1 MQDEPVRV
9 LRQTYVYRGK
19 VVNVRVDEIV
29 TPRHPEGARFE
40 VVEYAPAVT
49 ILPLLSDGRVVLTR
63 QYRHALRDWIL
74 ELPAGK
80 RDPGEP
86 SLDAARREL
95 EEETGYRGGNW
106 TFLLSYYVAPG
117 YSTEKMD
124 FWVARDLEAGRP
136 HLDPDEWLET
146 VVMPMEEVYRRL
158 VAGDWVD
165 AKTFIGLSYFFLT
178 DPEGQAFARSFQ
190 P

>member
-1 MQDEPVRV
+1 MNRPPVEIKH
-9 LRQTYVYRGK
+9 QTYVYRGK
-19 VVNVRVDEIV
+19 VVNVRVDEVV

-49 ILPLLSDGRVVLTR
+49 ILPLLPDGRVVLTR

-86 SLDAARREL
+86 SLNAARREL
-95 EEETGYRGGNW
+95 EEETGYRGGSW

-124 FWVARDLEAGRP
+124 FWVARNLEAGTP

-158 VAGDWVD
+158 LAGDWVD

-178 DPEGQAFARSFQ
+178 DPEGKAFARSFK